1 MAKIITVRDEVY
13 QRLRRIKAKL
23 GMSFSDTIDFLMNIY
38 DSHGTKSK
46 ILNLKG
52 IINENYIHHDRM
64 NRLLG

>member
-52 IINENYIHHDRM
+52 IVNENYIHYDRM
-64 NRLLG
+64 NRLLR